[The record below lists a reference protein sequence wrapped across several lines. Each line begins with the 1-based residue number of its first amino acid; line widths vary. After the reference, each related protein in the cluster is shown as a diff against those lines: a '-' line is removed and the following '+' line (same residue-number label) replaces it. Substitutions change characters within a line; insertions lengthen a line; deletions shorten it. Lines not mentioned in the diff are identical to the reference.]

1 MLNRE
6 LDSVIS
12 RIQIVFSFV
21 CREKVE
27 QLGYITL
34 SDKPW
39 SLRHSFRADVIMPGG
54 RWPETENKRICQTV
68 SSCRFLLGLPIFR
81 GRGRLRNLSGVRLRK
96 RKWKKM
102 IRTHDRRSI
111 IVSSNWQPR
120 QHVPVKWFPPLEGDG
135 NYFLTPLS
143 YYGWQWTRRKFRH
156 PWTWSERYRETI
168 STIKQKNRIAAAS
181 DISGFG
187 PNYSQSNWA
196 D

>member
-34 SDKPW
+34 TDKPW

-81 GRGRLRNLSGVRLRK
+81 GRGRLRNLSGVRSRK

-102 IRTHDRRSI
+102 KRTHDRRLQYRVIDSLDNMCRWNGFLLWKETEI
-111 IVSSNWQPR
+111 I
-120 QHVPVKWFPPLEGDG
+120 
-135 NYFLTPLS
+135 FLTPLS
-143 YYGWQWTRRKFRH
+143 YYGWQWPHRKFRH

-168 STIKQKNRIAAAS
+168 SIIKQTNRIAAAS
-181 DISGFG
+181 DI
-187 PNYSQSNWA
+187 
-196 D
+196 

>member
-21 CREKVE
+21 CRKKVE

-34 SDKPW
+34 TDKPW

-81 GRGRLRNLSGVRLRK
+81 GRGRLRNLSGVRSRK

-102 IRTHDRRSI
+102 KRTHDRRLQYRI
-111 IVSSNWQPR
+111 IDSLDNMCRWN
-120 QHVPVKWFPPLEGDG
+120 G
-135 NYFLTPLS
+135 FLLWKETEIIF
-143 YYGWQWTRRKFRH
+143 WH
-156 PWTWSERYRETI
+156 RYRIMVDNDHTGNSDVHELGPKGTE
-168 STIKQKNRIAAAS
+168 KQ
-181 DISGFG
+181 F
-187 PNYSQSNWA
+187 QL
-196 D
+196 

>member
-34 SDKPW
+34 TDKPW

-81 GRGRLRNLSGVRLRK
+81 GRGRLRNLSGVRSRK

-102 IRTHDRRSI
+102 KRTHDRRLQYRVIDSLDNMCRWNGFFLWKETEI
-111 IVSSNWQPR
+111 I
-120 QHVPVKWFPPLEGDG
+120 
-135 NYFLTPLS
+135 FLTPLS
-143 YYGWQWTRRKFRH
+143 YYGWQWPRRKFRH

-168 STIKQKNRIAAAS
+168 SIIKQTNRIAAAS
-181 DISGFG
+181 DI
-187 PNYSQSNWA
+187 
-196 D
+196 

>member
-34 SDKPW
+34 TDKPW

-81 GRGRLRNLSGVRLRK
+81 GRGRLRNLSGVRSRK

-102 IRTHDRRSI
+102 KRTHDRRLQYRVIDSLD
-111 IVSSNWQPR
+111 NMCRWN
-120 QHVPVKWFPPLEGDG
+120 G
-135 NYFLTPLS
+135 FLL
-143 YYGWQWTRRKFRH
+143 GRRRKLFFDTAIVLWLTMTTPEIQTSTNLVRKVQRNNFNYKTNEQNCSSIRH
-156 PWTWSERYRETI
+156 IRIWSEL
-168 STIKQKNRIAAAS
+168 
-181 DISGFG
+181 
-187 PNYSQSNWA
+187 
-196 D
+196 

>member
-34 SDKPW
+34 TDKPW

-81 GRGRLRNLSGVRLRK
+81 GRGRLRNLSGVRSRK
-96 RKWKKM
+96 RKWKKNEKNAWSKV
-102 IRTHDRRSI
+102 T
-111 IVSSNWQPR
+111 VSSNWQPR
-120 QHVPVKWFPPLEGDG
+120 QHVPVKWIPPLEGDG
-135 NYFLTPLS
+135 NYFFDTVIVLWLTMTTPEIQTSMNLV
-143 YYGWQWTRRKFRH
+143 RKVQRNNFNYKTNEQNCSSIRH
-156 PWTWSERYRETI
+156 IRIWSEL
-168 STIKQKNRIAAAS
+168 
-181 DISGFG
+181 
-187 PNYSQSNWA
+187 
-196 D
+196 